1 MNWNEVKIIADENIG
16 SSLTN
21 YLKSQNINITPFLE
35 KFTFGT
41 TDEEIIDTS
50 NKLQSLV
57 LKQDSDFSDLIFTNK
72 YLNTGIIFLRPGSG
86 NSVLHISTLQ
96 RILTLKVPRKPY
108 IISARNNAKEIF
120 IRIRE
125 L

>member
-72 YLNTGIIFLRPGSG
+72 YLNTGIIFLRLGSG